1 MCPDVGSYQIWGAFN
16 LSVSANVLLGKK
28 LDFLGLSGQVQCKV
42 LFFFFLPQIKRHISV
57 SLYIFFPLPLL
68 SSVGI
73 RVAYKLGR
81 L

>member
-42 LFFFFLPQIKRHISV
+42 LFFFF
-57 SLYIFFPLPLL
+57 FP
-68 SSVGI
+68 
-73 RVAYKLGR
+73 K
-81 L
+81 